1 MSAEHFSLS
10 KLSFGTLT
18 LILAAPSLAQEIAAT
33 PLYGT
38 ANLEAGFL
46 PDPHIIEI
54 IPGGG
59 DSADHLGVN
68 CVGFIE
74 NSQPDYDLN
83 YQAGGSPLGIFVE
96 SDIDTTLVINDPRGN
111 WRCNDDAASLDDANP
126 GIFFSKPMSG
136 NYNIWIGTYG
146 ASSSSAMTVLAI
158 TEYDQDQWGT
168 LDLLGKSDASNIVVN
183 GINFGD
189 DSSAW
194 ANDGECDDPRFEGSG
209 MASTTTEA
217 DIRADGTDC
226 SQAFASGTIRVK

>member
-1 MSAEHFSLS
+1 MS
-10 KLSFGTLT
+10 
-18 LILAAPSLAQEIAAT
+18 
-33 PLYGT
+33 
-38 ANLEAGFL
+38 
-46 PDPHIIEI
+46 
-54 IPGGG
+54 
-59 DSADHLGVN
+59 
-68 CVGFIE
+68 
-74 NSQPDYDLN
+74 
-83 YQAGGSPLGIFVE
+83 
-96 SDIDTTLVINDPRGN
+96 
-111 WRCNDDAASLDDANP
+111 
-126 GIFFSKPMSG
+126 IFFSKPMSG